1 LVSPAPPPTPRDRDY
16 RSDEVRDIQERLV
29 ELKLV
34 EAGRFEVDGIYGSG
48 TREAVRSFQRDHNLT
63 PADGEAGPLTV
74 EALFGEG
81 ESGGQQQA
89 RGRCKGEE
97 ISSTGNARPIE
108 SWALKLAKKNWREEV
123 RARYG
128 EEWSNFDHAQVA
140 LSKCFES
147 SVGGVPLKRCRIVA
161 TPCNP
166 V

>member
-1 LVSPAPPPTPRDRDY
+1 MSSAFADPRDRDY
-16 RSDEVRDIQERLV
+16 RTDEVRDIQERLV
-29 ELKLV
+29 ELRLV
-34 EAGRFEVDGIYGSG
+34 DRGFEVDGVYGSG
-48 TREAVRSFQRDHNLT
+48 TREAVRDFQRDHNIS
-63 PADGEAGPLTV
+63 PADGEAGPRTV
-74 EALFGEG
+74 DALFGEG
-81 ESGGQQQA
+81 DKGAPQQQA
-89 RGRCKGEE
+89 RGRCKSEE

-128 EEWSNFDHAQVA
+128 EEWSDYNNAQVS

-166 V
+166 I